1 MIQTVGISQ
10 NGVPDADSAEPA
22 CCDSPRSAPRRRRRW
37 LRELD
42 SPLGREF
49 EDAGA
54 LSCAELV
61 ELSAEPLRRCASPQ
75 TIEEWWQYAYRRGW
89 LEDHG
94 YECCRL
100 TEFGRAELRDRRE
113 RDAWPEP
120 GSIGRA
126 ILRWLLPAGAAGAS
140 AVYLSGRLPD
150 LVVVIVAAA
159 IVLGIGLIVVSPLS
173 RWLDRVVE
181 GQAARRACHW
191 LDDRPVRLAKY
202 GANQAVRATRLYGVG
217 DPSAPGSDRPERRR
231 PQPC

>member
-1 MIQTVGISQ
+1 MIPTAGTSRK
-10 NGVPDADSAEPA
+10 NDPDASSTEPTR
-22 CCDSPRSAPRRRRRW
+22 CDSPRSAPRRRRRW

-100 TEFGRAELRDRRE
+100 TAFGRAELRDRRE

-126 ILRWLLPAGAAGAS
+126 ILKWLLPAGAAGTF
-140 AVYLSGRLPD
+140 AVYLSGGLPAS
-150 LVVVIVAAA
+150 VVVIVAAA
-159 IVLGIGLIVVSPLS
+159 IVLGIGLIVVSPIS
-173 RWLDRVVE
+173 RWLDRVAERLVA
-181 GQAARRACHW
+181 QHACRW
-191 LDDRPVRLAKY
+191 LDDRPVRLARD
-202 GANQAVRATRLYGVG
+202 GADQAVKATRLYGVD
-217 DPSAPGSDRPERRR
+217 DPSPPGSDRRDQR
-231 PQPC
+231 